1 MNELTQQETD
11 YIIEHT
17 GMDLLM
23 EHSMDK
29 TPVVF
34 FTRNGN
40 VLDFVTLLSDE
51 LNTI

>member
-23 EHSMDK
+23 EYAMDK

-34 FTRNGN
+34 FSRTGN
-40 VLDFVTLLSDE
+40 VLDFITMFSEE
-51 LNTI
+51 LNTT